1 MKRALMLVLILLA
14 LTNFSFAQKA
24 IQENG
29 DFKYQDTK
37 LKKKKKVESYILVQ
51 EFLQYASILDL
62 ADSQRQELDDVKEN
76 YLYPM
81 MQREAD
87 FQISEMRV
95 SDMLKAPNFDPEK
108 IKKAIEMSI
117 KLTRDNAITS
127 IDALDAIR
135 KTVGIDNF
143 IKLREMMNLTTGGM
157 IESNDEEKN
166 NQGWSNGQ
174 NKTL

>member
-1 MKRALMLVLILLA
+1 M
-14 LTNFSFAQKA
+14 
-24 IQENG
+24 
-29 DFKYQDTK
+29 
-37 LKKKKKVESYILVQ
+37 VQ

>member
-1 MKRALMLVLILLA
+1 MKRALILVLILLT

-24 IQENG
+24 TQENG

-37 LKKKKKVESYILVQ
+37 LKKKKKVESYMLIQ
-51 EFLQYASILDL
+51 EFLQYASTLDL
-62 ADSQRQELDDVKEN
+62 TDSQRQELDNVKEN

-108 IKKAIEMSI
+108 IKKAIEISI
-117 KLTRDNAITS
+117 TLTHDNAIMS

-135 KTVGIDNF
+135 KAVGIDNF
-143 IKLREMMNLTTGGM
+143 NKVREMMNLTAGGM
-157 IESNDEEKN
+157 IESDDKEKN
-166 NQGWSNGQ
+166 NQDPSNGQ
-174 NKTL
+174 NRAL

>member
-1 MKRALMLVLILLA
+1 MLVLILLA